1 MAVMRHWMEAYA
13 SLVVVFVPN
22 LVVYHWMVPNLVVYH
37 CWVTINLVVQGHAVD
52 CQGVVGGPD
61 RRLGCSSY
69 CVRSGNQ
76 LKNEED
82 FGLVE

>member
-1 MAVMRHWMEAYA
+1 
-13 SLVVVFVPN
+13 
-22 LVVYHWMVPNLVVYH
+22 MVPNLAVYQCWMAINLVVH
-37 CWVTINLVVQGHAVD
+37 QSWLAIHLVVQGHAVD

>member
-13 SLVVVFVPN
+13 SLVLVVVPN
-22 LVVYHWMVPNLVVYH
+22 LVVYQWMVPNLAVYQ
-37 CWVTINLVVQGHAVD
+37 CWVAINLVVQGHAVD

>member
-13 SLVVVFVPN
+13 SLVLVVVPN
-22 LVVYHWMVPNLVVYH
+22 LVVYQWMVPNLAVYQ
-37 CWVTINLVVQGHAVD
+37 CWMAINLVVQGHAVD

-82 FGLVE
+82 FV